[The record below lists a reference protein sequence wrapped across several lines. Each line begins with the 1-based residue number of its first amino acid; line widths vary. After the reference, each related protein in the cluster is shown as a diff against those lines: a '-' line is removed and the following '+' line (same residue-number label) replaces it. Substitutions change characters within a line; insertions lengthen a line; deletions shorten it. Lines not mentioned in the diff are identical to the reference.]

1 MKIYNSI
8 IILSAAAF
16 CYFLSVLGS
25 GCAQIGMPTGGPRD
39 STPPVLLNASPP
51 NRSLHFN
58 GNKILLTFDE
68 YVHLQ
73 DIQKNLLMAPEP
85 KIVPNITSKLK
96 TVSIKIRDTLQPNT
110 TYSLQLGDAIQ
121 DINENNPLHNFTY
134 VFSTGSYIDSLTF
147 NGSVIL
153 AETGKA
159 DSTLLAVLYKNLHD
173 SAVYKEK
180 PRYVARLDSSG
191 NFHFKY
197 LAEGVYH
204 LYALA
209 SEGGQKMY
217 NNPSQLFAFADSAIH
232 VTAEVKPVKLYAY
245 AEKSNEKPVSKP
257 ALPAKKTGE
266 KILKYTTSVSE
277 GTQDLLSPL
286 TLTFPVPLK
295 NFDSSKIKLTDTLFN
310 RIPSATFSID
320 TNQTKITI
328 SHNWTEDTKYKL
340 VIEKDFAVDTLGNEL
355 QKADTITFKTRK
367 EANYGSIKLNFTNL
381 DKFTHPV
388 LQIVKDKKVV
398 DSFKLTSPTFTRKLF
413 EPGEYELRILDDK
426 NDNGTWDP
434 GNYQLKKQPEI
445 VTPIP
450 KKLNVRAN
458 WDNEEDI
465 VL

>member
-8 IILSAAAF
+8 IILAAAAF

-51 NRSLHFN
+51 NRTLHFN
-58 GNKILLTFDE
+58 GNKIVLTFDE

-73 DIQKNLLMAPEP
+73 DIQKNLLVAPEP
-85 KIVPNITSKLK
+85 KITPNVTSKLK

-153 AETGKA
+153 AETGKV
-159 DSTLLAVLYKNLHD
+159 DSTLLAVLYKNLDD

-197 LAEGVYH
+197 LAGGVYH
-204 LYALA
+204 LYALT

-217 NNPSQLFAFADSAIH
+217 NNPSQLFAFADSAIQIS
-232 VTAEVKPVKLYAY
+232 TDVKPVKLYAY
-245 AEKSNEKPVSKP
+245 SQQNNSKPVSKA
-257 ALPAKKTGE
+257 ALPAKKPAGNT
-266 KILKYTTSVSE
+266 LKYTTSISE
-277 GTQDLLSPL
+277 GKQDLLSPL
-286 TLTFPVPLK
+286 TFTFPVPLK
-295 NFDSSKIKLTDTLFN
+295 NLDSSKIKLTDTLFN
-310 RIPSATFSID
+310 TIASATVSID
-320 TNQTKITI
+320 TNQTKITVNN
-328 SHNWTEDTKYKL
+328 NWTEDTKYKL
-340 VIEKDFAVDTLGNEL
+340 VLQKDFAVDTLGDEL
-355 QKADTITFKTRK
+355 SKPDTISFKTKR
-367 EANYGSIKLNFTNL
+367 EADYGSIKLNFTNL

-388 LQIVKDKKVV
+388 LQVVKDNKVV
-398 DSFKLTSPTFTRKLF
+398 DSFKLSSPTFTRKLF
-413 EPGEYELRILDDK
+413 DPGEYELRILDDK
-426 NDNGTWDP
+426 NNNGTWDP
-434 GNYQLKKQPEI
+434 GNYELKKQPEI
-445 VTPIP
+445 VTPIT
-450 KKLNVRAN
+450 KKLSIRAD

-465 VL
+465 IL